1 MKHSNTAKLSTY
13 VDTAKRTWYRLQG
26 ESCFSL
32 RRPGKFLVFA
42 VLAALISQGCVKPA
56 PERPEIQQDA
66 MKSMVL
72 TNPWTAAGFAAGPI
86 AGNWLASFND
96 PELAILVTEAVA
108 NNPDLRVG
116 ATRVEQAREYVNM
129 AKAALRP
136 AVGIFGKG
144 SFKGGDE
151 GNMGLSGF
159 ILGASWEIDLWG
171 KLRYARN
178 AAKENYASAK
188 ADYEYARQSI
198 AAMTARNWFLATETW
213 LQIQLGQEM
222 VAFSEQYLDL
232 ALTRHK
238 VGVGDEQD
246 VVVAQANVSSYLDGL
261 RQVQLAHQQTLRG
274 LEQLLGRYPSA
285 EVKARLELARLPGPV
300 PAGVPLEVLE
310 RRPDIIAAERRVA
323 AAFNRVG
330 EAKAARLPSLK
341 LTANLGAIASSVL
354 DLKDD
359 FENPIAGA
367 GLGML
372 APIYQG
378 GALKTQ
384 VRIRSIEQKTA
395 VAEYARI
402 ALRAITDVENALAT
416 ATTLKERE
424 VILLAM
430 VDQNR
435 RALELEETSF
445 RVGKVDMRGVRQ
457 RQLTLYGAQVT
468 LLRVQSEQLIQRV
481 NLHLALGGSFS

>member
-1 MKHSNTAKLSTY
+1 
-13 VDTAKRTWYRLQG
+13 
-26 ESCFSL
+26 
-32 RRPGKFLVFA
+32 
-42 VLAALISQGCVKPA
+42 
-56 PERPEIQQDA
+56 
-66 MKSMVL
+66 
-72 TNPWTAAGFAAGPI
+72 
-86 AGNWLASFND
+86 
-96 PELAILVTEAVA
+96 
-108 NNPDLRVG
+108 
-116 ATRVEQAREYVNM
+116 
-129 AKAALRP
+129 
-136 AVGIFGKG
+136 
-144 SFKGGDE
+144 
-151 GNMGLSGF
+151 MGQ
-159 ILGASWEIDLWG
+159 I
-171 KLRYARN
+171 RYARN
-178 AAKENYASAK
+178 AAKENYSSAK

-198 AAMTARNWFLATETW
+198 AATTARNWFLATETW

-222 VAFSEQYLDL
+222 VAFAEQYLDL
-232 ALTRHK
+232 AMTRHR

-246 VVVAQANVSSYLDGL
+246 VVVAQANVALYLDGL
-261 RQVQLAHQQTLRG
+261 RQVQLAHLQTLRG
-274 LEQLLGRYPSA
+274 LEQILGRYPSA
-285 EVKARLELARLPGPV
+285 EVKARLELAKLPGPV

-341 LTANLGAIASSVL
+341 LTANFGAIGSSVL
-354 DLKDD
+354 QLKDD
-359 FENPIAGA
+359 FSNPIAGA
-367 GLGML
+367 GLGMF

-416 ATTLKERE
+416 ANTLKERE
-424 VILLAM
+424 VILMAM

-457 RQLTLYGAQVT
+457 RQLTLYGAQIT

>member
-1 MKHSNTAKLSTY
+1 MRHSKRAKFSTY
-13 VDTAKRTWYRLQG
+13 FATAKRTLSRLQAK
-26 ESCFSL
+26 SCFSL
-32 RRPGKFLVFA
+32 QRPGKFLVFA

-56 PERPEIQQDA
+56 PERPEIQQEA
-66 MKSMVL
+66 MKATVL

-96 PELAILVTEAVA
+96 PELATLVTEAVA

-116 ATRVEQAREYVNM
+116 ATRVEQAGEYVNM

-136 AVGIFGKG
+136 AVSILGKG
-144 SFKGGDE
+144 SFKGGDD
-151 GNMGLSGF
+151 GSMGLSGG
-159 ILGASWEIDLWG
+159 ILGAAWEIDLWG

-178 AAKENYASAK
+178 AAKENYASAQ

-232 ALTRHK
+232 ALTRHR

-274 LEQLLGRYPSA
+274 LEQMLGRYPAA
-285 EVKARLELARLPGPV
+285 ELKARLELDKMPGPV

-341 LTANLGAIASSVL
+341 LTANFGAIASSIL
-354 DLKDD
+354 QLKDD
-359 FENPIAGA
+359 FSNPIG
-367 GLGML
+367 GVGIGML
-372 APIYQG
+372 APIYMG

-384 VRIRSIEQKTA
+384 VRIRTIEQKTA
-395 VAEYARI
+395 VAEYARM
-402 ALRAITDVENALAT
+402 ALRAITDVENALA
-416 ATTLKERE
+416 AANTLKERE
-424 VILLAM
+424 VILTAM

-435 RALELEETSF
+435 RALELEETSY

-457 RQLTLYGAQVT
+457 RQLTLYGAQIT